1 MDTQLRKILDTLYE
15 AEGLIE
21 LALRRTDSSVADI
34 AELARSKCYQV
45 ADLAAA
51 LSLSEK
57 PVEICDAAEV
67 GEAEVSG
74 DTHEEMTAENDDSA
88 EQLFLSKIVPEID
101 REKTSDGDCVDA
113 LSSAAEDTDE
123 QGTQSEDANEQC
135 EIARKEELESPST
148 IDTVTPAETTLSE
161 AETSD
166 EETEKEDA
174 PVSLPEERLEEES
187 EEEYYEELEEESEN
201 EQALRRTVDRKPIAP
216 FFSINDKYRFRREL
230 FSNSNPEWLDS
241 LALLETM
248 HDIVEAEDYLF
259 DDLQWDRDSPDVKV
273 FIEVLERYYRS

>member
-21 LALRRTDSSVADI
+21 LALRRNDSSVADI

-45 ADLAAA
+45 ADLASA
-51 LSLSEK
+51 LSLPEK

-67 GEAEVSG
+67 GKAEVSG
-74 DTHEEMTAENDDSA
+74 DTHEEMTVENDDSA
-88 EQLFLSKIVPEID
+88 EQLFLSEIVPEID
-101 REKTSDGDCVDA
+101 GEKDPDEDCGDA
-113 LSSAAEDTDE
+113 LSQAAEDTGE
-123 QGTQSEDANEQC
+123 QEVQSVEANGQY
-135 EIARKEELESPST
+135 EIAGKEASESPST
-148 IDTVTPAETTLSE
+148 IDAVMPAETTVSE
-161 AETSD
+161 AETID
-166 EETEKEDA
+166 EETEKEGT
-174 PVSLPEERLEEES
+174 PVCIPEERLEEES
-187 EEEYYEELEEESEN
+187 EEEYEEELEEESVN

-248 HDIVEAEDYLF
+248 HDMGEAEDYLF
-259 DDLQWDRDSPDVKV
+259 DDLQWDRDSPDVKA